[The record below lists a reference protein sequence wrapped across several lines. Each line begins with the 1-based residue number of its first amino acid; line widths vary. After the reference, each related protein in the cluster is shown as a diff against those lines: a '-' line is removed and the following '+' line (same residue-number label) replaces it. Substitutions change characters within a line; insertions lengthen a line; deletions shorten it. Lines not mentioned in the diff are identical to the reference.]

1 MTLYKIG
8 RVCVKT
14 VGRETGSYCVIVD
27 EMEGRFVVVT
37 GPKHV
42 SSVRRRKCNIRHLE
56 PLEMEIPIEKGAD
69 DSQRGHGNTCSGE
82 AGSVAEAVND
92 EAEGRHDD
100 TRASPAGEVVYPEY
114 G

>member
-1 MTLYKIG
+1 MTLYRIG
-8 RVCVKT
+8 RVCIKT
-14 VGRETGSYCVIVD
+14 VGRETGSYCVIID

-69 DSQRGHGNTCSGE
+69 DSAVE
-82 AGSVAEAVND
+82 KALEDAGLKEKFR
-92 EAEGRHDD
+92 EKIRL
-100 TRASPAGEVVYPEY
+100 PQ
-114 G
+114 

>member
-56 PLEMEIPIEKGAD
+56 PLEMEIHIEKGAD
-69 DSQRGHGNTCSGE
+69 DSAVE
-82 AGSVAEAVND
+82 KALEDAGLKEKFR
-92 EAEGRHDD
+92 EKIRL
-100 TRASPAGEVVYPEY
+100 PQ
-114 G
+114 

>member
-69 DSQRGHGNTCSGE
+69 DSAVE
-82 AGSVAEAVND
+82 KALEDAGLKEKFR
-92 EAEGRHDD
+92 EKIRL
-100 TRASPAGEVVYPEY
+100 PQ
-114 G
+114 